1 MNAIARIISYVFHP
15 LLVGTYLFALMVFLL
30 PAALYPINAG
40 SQLLFLTL
48 FFIITV
54 VIPVCLLSFLKVS
67 GLIRSFQLESLQ
79 ERIFPFLIILLLYGA
94 FTYILTYQNKIGT
107 DDNVFKFLLI
117 VDCLVLA
124 GTLITLF
131 YKVSMHAIGMMGLAG
146 ILIPLN
152 KESDNT
158 LLLWIT
164 IGVVVLA
171 GVVMSARL
179 QLNAHT
185 PRQVLVGALSG
196 FLIGFFGIILLF

>member
-1 MNAIARIISYVFHP
+1 MNVVARIISYGFHP
-15 LLVGTYLFALMVFLL
+15 LLMGTYLFALLVFLL

-40 SQLLFLTL
+40 AQLLFLAL
-48 FFIITV
+48 IFVITFV
-54 VIPVCLLSFLKVS
+54 LPVCMMSFLKIFGS
-67 GLIRSFQLESLQ
+67 IQSFKLESRQ
-79 ERIFPFLIILLLYGA
+79 ERVFPFFMILLLYA
-94 FTYILTYQNKIGT
+94 ASTYMLTFRNKIGF

-117 VDCLVLA
+117 IDCLVLI
-124 GTLITLF
+124 GTLFTLF
-131 YKVSMHAIGMMGLAG
+131 YKVSIHAIGIMGLAG

-158 LLLWIT
+158 VLLWIT

-171 GVVMSARL
+171 GIIMSARL

-185 PRQVLVGALSG
+185 PRQVLVGAISG

>member
-15 LLVGTYLFALMVFLL
+15 LLVGTYLFALMVYLL

-67 GLIRSFQLESLQ
+67 GLIRSFQLESRQ

-152 KESDNT
+152 KESENT

>member
-1 MNAIARIISYVFHP
+1 VNVLARIVSYVFHP
-15 LLVGTYLFALMVFLL
+15 LLMGTYLFALMVFLL

-40 SQLLFLTL
+40 SQLLFLAL
-48 FFIITV
+48 FFIITFV
-54 VIPVCLLSFLKVS
+54 LPVFLMSFLKIFGS
-67 GLIRSFQLESLQ
+67 IKSFKLESRE
-79 ERIFPFLIILLLYGA
+79 ERVFPFFMILLLYAA
-94 FTYILTYQNKIGT
+94 FTYILTYQNKIGV

-117 VDCLVLA
+117 IDGLVLI
-124 GTLITLF
+124 GTLFTLF
-131 YKVSMHAIGMMGLAG
+131 YKVSIHAIGIMGLAG

-152 KESDNT
+152 KESDNA

-164 IGVVVLA
+164 IGVVVIA
-171 GVVMSARL
+171 GIIMSARL